1 MRETKRLLI
10 SKPIIHF
17 VNTKFKKETQRWT
30 EEEIPIGIS
39 KIEDK

>member
-17 VNTKFKKETQRWT
+17 MNTKFKKEIQGWT
-30 EEEIPIGIS
+30 EEEILSGMS
-39 KIEDK
+39 KIEGK